1 MKQILK
7 QKLII
12 ARYVRLVRRHLP
24 CPRAL
29 KKKLILDLK
38 VNARQH
44 LQDFPDCG
52 YAEIET
58 HFGKPQTIAASY
70 IGDMDMQELVR
81 AVYRRNRRINIV
93 FAIALFVLALWSAV
107 CIRAF
112 SHHVSHVNGYVGS
125 YITDYSTEP
134 PTDLP

>member
-1 MKQILK
+1 MKQTLK

-12 ARYVRLVRRHLP
+12 ARYVRLVRKHLP
-24 CPRAL
+24 CPRGL
-29 KKKLILDLK
+29 KKKLIQDVK
-38 VNARQH
+38 MNVRQY

-52 YAEIET
+52 FAEIER

-70 IGDMDMQELVR
+70 FGDMDMQELVR
-81 AVYRRNRRINIV
+81 AVYRRNRRMNIV
-93 FAIALFVLALWSAV
+93 FTIALLVLVLWSVV

-125 YITDYSTEP
+125 YITDFSTEP
-134 PTDLP
+134 PADLP